1 MGRDYR
7 SLRDPN
13 AEYTT
18 RDLSAEAMGA
28 TAPRGPREVEITDV
42 QTTMVHGKLP
52 STIVVWTSVISTSR
66 GPRGAVAPIASAE
79 RSRVVYSA
87 FGSRS
92 DR

>member
-1 MGRDYR
+1 MSRDYR

-28 TAPRGPREVEITDV
+28 TAPRGPRDV
-42 QTTMVHGKLP
+42 
-52 STIVVWTSVISTSR
+52 
-66 GPRGAVAPIASAE
+66 E
-79 RSRVVYSA
+79 RSRVVYSV